1 MCSLFQTT
9 AKRRQREALERARQR
24 KAQSKKV
31 KASTPVYDWHEHNI
45 DVKGEK

>member
-9 AKRRQREALERARQR
+9 EKRRQREALERARQR
-24 KAQSKKV
+24 KAQTQ
-31 KASTPVYDWHEHNI
+31 KAKPSTPVYDWAEHNS